1 MEILFLVVIAILIAC
16 FIFVILQLNN
26 EPNKLE
32 YKATI
37 KPQSVETKQIA
48 SSCPTPQ
55 RKKQSTIVAETV
67 LQKQDE
73 ELVYKLNTDKIKFR
87 LYDAKWA
94 LDYKSYEL
102 YKNIIYE
109 SLLIN
114 EPFYTKFYM
123 FLLTLEKNNFMII
136 DKNTN
141 VITVN
146 TRDKNNKMHT
156 SKSYQVFSVQ
166 DISIVTIKCALDNIL
181 KFQTSDAQN
190 IIIAIFVIVLK
201 QSVHYLSRE
210 APIATIDNLLDNYQ
224 YKKDVEFIIS
234 LIEQKDNQVT
244 FVHKSLAK
252 AFNICNT
259 FPFNDSEL
267 PPSVQIPNHLPI
279 KYLQS
284 I

>member
-73 ELVYKLNTDKIKFR
+73 ELVYNLNTDKIKYY
-87 LYDAKWA
+87 LYNAKEE
-94 LDYKSYEL
+94 LDFKSYQL
-102 YKNIIYE
+102 YKKIIYE
-109 SLLIN
+109 NLWIS
-114 EPFYTKFYM
+114 EPFYTKFYD

-136 DKNTN
+136 DPNTN
-141 VITVN
+141 VITMN
-146 TRDKNNKMHT
+146 MRDENNKMHV

-166 DISIVTIKCALDNIL
+166 DIAIATIKCALDNISQ
-181 KFQTSDAQN
+181 FQTSDAQN

-201 QSVHYLSRE
+201 QSVHYLSHD
-210 APIATIDNLLDNYQ
+210 AQLATIDNLLDNYE
-224 YKKDVEFIIS
+224 YKKNVEHIVS
-234 LIEQKDNQVT
+234 LVEQKDNQLT
-244 FVHKSLAK
+244 FVHKALAQ

-267 PPSVQIPNHLPI
+267 PEPLQIPLYWPI
-279 KYLQS
+279 KFLQP